1 MEAEEYLIAEKSY
14 ILALNELNLILGN
27 RLKDNYYELLNGKIN
42 SDFLEEVLAINTAIK
57 AVIYRMRV
65 QRKECYKQI
74 DVSYNDDFEYN

>member
-1 MEAEEYLIAEKSY
+1 MEAEEYLIEEKSH

-57 AVIYRMRV
+57 AVIYCMRV

-74 DVSYNDDFEYN
+74 DDSYDDDFEYN